1 MCSHIIDWLIL
12 IFTEK
17 MWNEIVQN
25 GLCKGVF
32 KPIGLHM
39 RHHNEFILVVLF
51 PKKLKR
57 HLHFLSFLN
66 VKMTL

>member
-39 RHHNEFILVVLF
+39 RHHNEFIL
-51 PKKLKR
+51 
-57 HLHFLSFLN
+57 
-66 VKMTL
+66 